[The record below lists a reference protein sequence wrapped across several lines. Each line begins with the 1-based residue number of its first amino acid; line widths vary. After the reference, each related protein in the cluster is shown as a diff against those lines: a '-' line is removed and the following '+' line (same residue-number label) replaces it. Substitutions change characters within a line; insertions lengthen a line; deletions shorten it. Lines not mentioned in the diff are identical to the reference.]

1 MSMVVRRT
9 IIVAAILLFVVA
21 VLINRALAAVST
33 PTKILTNAKNPI
45 VWQRFGQWLMIT
57 EDLPT
62 GRTCYFHDPAHRSK
76 MLFKK
81 PLKGAWQP
89 LGSAVKWLMYIDNV
103 NGLDR
108 LMAHDVDRHV
118 YCVARSSAQRQVGAG
133 MVDTRCIFGQYRAG
147 RVGDHYAVD
156 LYCINM
162 IGGAVTQFYASD
174 SEKSQFAHDGSL
186 LVYRAYLG
194 NGDYRILG
202 AYFNQPGEFEIAAR
216 NGVEPSV
223 CGNLVAWAEAD
234 GAGWNIV
241 AKNLQTG
248 EIRGVARTTAN
259 PPCPEAGNGAIFWQD
274 ARNKLKTGID
284 IYGYDW
290 ATGMEFPVSV
300 AAGDQIKLRVCGDL
314 ITWASGLVNYQ
325 TLWMA
330 KYSR

>member
-1 MSMVVRRT
+1 MSIAMRRAA
-9 IIVAAILLFVVA
+9 IVAAILLYVA
-21 VLINRALAAVST
+21 VALISRASAAVST
-33 PTKILTNAKNPI
+33 PTKILVNVKNPI
-45 VWQRFGQWLMIT
+45 VWQRFGSWLMVT

-62 GRTCYFHDPAHRSK
+62 GRTCYYHDPARKSK
-76 MLFKK
+76 LLLKR
-81 PLKGAWQP
+81 PLKGTWQP
-89 LGSAVKWLMYIDNV
+89 LGSAIKWLMYIDNV
-103 NGLDR
+103 NRLDR

-118 YCVARSSAQRQVGAG
+118 FSIAFRSAQRQVGCG

-147 RVGDHYAVD
+147 LSGDHYPVN

-162 IGGAVTQFYASD
+162 LGGAVTSFLASD

-186 LVYRAYLG
+186 LVYRANLG

-202 AYFNQPGEFEIAAR
+202 AYFNQPAEFEIAAR

-234 GAGWNIV
+234 GTAWNIV

-248 EIRGVARTTAN
+248 EIRTVARTTAN
-259 PPCPEAGNGAIFWQD
+259 PPCPEAGNGAIFWED

-290 ATGMEFPVSV
+290 AAAKEFAVS
-300 AAGDQIKLRVCGDL
+300 ATTGDQIKLRVCGDM
-314 ITWASGLVNYQ
+314 ITWVTGAVNYQ
-325 TLWMA
+325 TVWMA
-330 KYSR
+330 KYTK